1 MVSAPAGLL
10 SPRRD
15 VVRTARPQVAVMGA
29 QLAAGVGNLLFAIV
43 VARVL
48 DGGEY
53 SSVVTFL
60 ALFVLLHVP
69 SAALSAA
76 GALSPER
83 LEVQTRRVAAIGAA
97 AGLAIVAASEPL
109 GAATGLERP
118 LLIALGAGAPAAGLL
133 GLARGVAYGR
143 QRLARVSASLV
154 VEPAVRLAAGI
165 ALAVLIGPLGAAIG
179 VVLSGY
185 VALAVCASDAAA
197 PHHSRAAPVAA
208 RDAATLGMSFVLLAV
223 VQSVDLLVAN
233 RVLDDDQAGRFAV
246 LSTIGGAAFFA
257 TATIP
262 LVLLPT
268 LRQGRPSAAP
278 TAYALTAG
286 SGLAITAVATLLA
299 RPIVGVAFGP
309 EYRDVTGLVGA
320 YVLGMALLGLIR
332 LEVAR
337 RAAAAGSTATALAT
351 TIAIAA
357 AAVVEA
363 VAIARWADSADAVV
377 AITLFTVAALAVV
390 VELPYAV
397 RWRPRRV
404 FARPALGGQL
414 ADLDLRPLLASVALC
429 VAAAVIRMATSRG
442 LWVDEAISVRQAQL
456 PLGTML
462 ADVRDTD
469 VHPPLHHGLLWVT
482 VRLFGTSEF
491 AVRLPSLIAGIA
503 LVPVMGWVGR
513 LLYDRRTGWVA
524 AVLAAVAPFAV
535 WYSQEARMYS
545 LFMLLAAI
553 AVGAQVQA
561 LRRGRTGDWALFG
574 VATAA
579 MLWTQYFAVLPV
591 LVQQAAFAGVL
602 WRDRRDAG
610 RRRSLIRGWLVSC
623 AVMAIAL
630 LPLAPILLDQLAAY
644 GNRGAGLT
652 PGQAGAGS
660 SLIGSSISIYAVG
673 ANLIWAALGYHADG
687 VMVQLAALW
696 PLLMLLALVM
706 LGRGRSGR
714 SVYLL
719 ALVVVPMTALF
730 VVGSMKRDLFEL
742 RYFAGAVPALLMLAA
757 RVVTATLTRRGPLL
771 LGASAAAA
779 ALSVALVDQQ
789 LNGANPRLYDFEGAM
804 GEIAERAEPGDIVLY
819 EPAYLAEVVEYY
831 APGVEALPVGAR
843 LNNYDRTVF
852 VLATE
857 RVINA
862 EDTAARLGHELAV
875 LDRQLDVVD
884 VFERPNVR
892 VWELT

>member
-1 MVSAPAGLL
+1 VVSAPARLL
-10 SPRRD
+10 ASPRASL
-15 VVRTARPQVAVMGA
+15 VGAARPQIAVMGA
-29 QLAAGVGNLLFAIV
+29 QLVAGIGNLLFAV
-43 VARVL
+43 VAARVL
-48 DGGEY
+48 EPGEY
-53 SSVVTFL
+53 AGVVTFL

-83 LEVQTRRVAAIGAA
+83 VEQLTTRVAVAGAA
-97 AGLAIVAASEPL
+97 AGATLIAASGPL
-109 GAATGLERP
+109 AAATGIDRP
-118 LLIALGAGAPAAGLL
+118 LVILLGLAAPAAGLL
-133 GLARGVAYGR
+133 GLSRGIAYGHE
-143 QRLARVSASLV
+143 RLTRVSASLL

-179 VVLSGY
+179 AVVSGY
-185 VALAVCASDAAA
+185 AALVVCATGPQASPAQ
-197 PHHSRAAPVAA
+197 PSAPVAA
-208 RDAATLGMSFVLLAV
+208 RTAATIGVSFVLLAV

-233 RVLDDDQAGRFAV
+233 RVLDDDEAARFAV

-262 LVLLPT
+262 LVLLPSIRRG
-268 LRQGRPSAAP
+268 RQLAAP

-286 SGLAITAVATLLA
+286 TGLTITAIATLLA
-299 RPIVGVAFGP
+299 RPLLEVAFGA
-309 EYRDVTGLVGA
+309 EYRDIAGVVGA
-320 YVLGMALLGLIR
+320 YVLAMALLGVIR

-337 RAAAAGSTATALAT
+337 RAAEGGSAVTATAT
-351 TIAIAA
+351 TIAIATA
-357 AAVVEA
+357 AIVEA
-363 VAIARWADSADAVV
+363 AAIARWGDRADYVV

-390 VELPYAV
+390 VELPHMT
-397 RWRPRRV
+397 RWRPPRAISTARLLTGRDRRGV
-404 FARPALGGQL
+404 L
-414 ADLDLRPLLASVALC
+414 AMATLC
-429 VAAAVIRMATSRG
+429 IAAAAIRMATSRG
-442 LWVDEAISVRQAQL
+442 LWVDEAISLRQAQL

-469 VHPPLHHGLLWVT
+469 VHPPLHHSLLWVT
-482 VRLFGTSEF
+482 VRLFGSSEF
-491 AVRLPSLIAGIA
+491 AVRLPSLIAGVA
-503 LVPVMGWVGR
+503 LVPVMGWAGR
-513 LLYDRRTGWVA
+513 LLYDRRTGWIA
-524 AVLAAVAPFAV
+524 ALLAAIAPFGV

-545 LFMLLAAI
+545 LFMLLAAL

-561 LRRGRTGDWALFG
+561 IRRGRTRDWVLFG
-574 VATAA
+574 AATGA

-591 LVQQAAFAGVL
+591 LVQQAAFAAVL
-602 WRDRRDAG
+602 WRDRHDHE
-610 RRRSLIRGWLVSC
+610 RRPILLRGWLVSV
-623 AVMAIAL
+623 AVVAVTM
-630 LPLAPILLDQLAAY
+630 LPLLPILLDQLAAY
-644 GNRGAGLT
+644 GDRGAGLT

-660 SLIGSSISIYAVG
+660 STLGSSISIYAVG
-673 ANLIWAALGYHADG
+673 ANLIWATLGYHADG

-742 RYFAGAVPALLMLAA
+742 RYFAGAVPALLLLAA
-757 RVVTATLTRRGPLL
+757 RVVTATVVRRGALL
-771 LGASAAAA
+771 LSAAVAAA

-789 LNGANPRLYDFEGAM
+789 LNGANPRLYDFEGALA
-804 GEIAERAEPGDIVLY
+804 EIAERAAPGDVVLY
-819 EPAYLAEVVEYY
+819 EPEYLGEVVDYY
-831 APGVEALPVGAR
+831 APGFQALPVGSKVLAG
-843 LNNYDRTVF
+843 DQTIF

-862 EDTAARLGHELAV
+862 EDTSARLGHELAV
-875 LDRQLDVVD
+875 LDRQLDITD

-892 VWELT
+892 VWELK